1 MTIRMVRREELNT
14 ASGLAR
20 YVFDNC
26 LKYRMEFS
34 QTIAFVEEYIAE
46 ENLKQLYDACELILW
61 GVYEGEQMVA
71 VSALQ
76 SDGLISMLYVLPQC
90 QNRGYGSK
98 LLMTM
103 REYAKTRL
111 GASRVSLNANP
122 AWTSRFF
129 AKKGFVNFDE
139 NQSSYTPFVSMYALS
154 KDINTV
160 SKRPIPKWVI
170 VLAVIS
176 CILFATI
183 AGCLFMVSYLF

>member
-1 MTIRMVRREELNT
+1 MTIRIIRREELNI

-26 LKYRMEFS
+26 LKYRMEFP
-34 QTIAFVEEYIAE
+34 QTIAFVEEYVAE
-46 ENLKQLYDACELILW
+46 DNLKQLYDACELILW

-98 LLMTM
+98 LLLTM

-111 GASRVSLNANP
+111 GAERITLNANP
-122 AWTSRFF
+122 AWTASFF
-129 AKKGFVNFDE
+129 GKKGFTKFDM
-139 NQSSYTPFVSMYALS
+139 NQNSEVPFISMYALS
-154 KDINTV
+154 KDINV
-160 SKRPIPKWVI
+160 INKRPVPMRVI

-183 AGCLFMVSYLF
+183 VGCLFMMSYPL

>member
-1 MTIRMVRREELNT
+1 MTIRIIGREELNI

-26 LKYRMEFS
+26 LKYRIEFP

-46 ENLKQLYDACELILW
+46 ENLKRLYDGCELILW

-98 LLMTM
+98 LLITM

-111 GASRVSLNANP
+111 GADRVTLNANP
-122 AWTSRFF
+122 AWTSHFF
-129 AKKGFVNFDE
+129 TKKGFAQFDI
-139 NQSSYTPFVSMYALS
+139 NQNPHVPFVSMYALS
-154 KDINTV
+154 KDVNVV
-160 SKRPIPKWVI
+160 SKRPVPKWVI
-170 VLAVIS
+170 ILAVIS

-183 AGCLFMVSYLF
+183 AGCLFMISYLF

>member
-1 MTIRMVRREELNT
+1 MTIRIVRREELNI

-26 LKYRMEFS
+26 SKDCIEHP
-34 QTIAFVEEYIAE
+34 QTIAFVEEYITE
-46 ENLKQLYDACELILW
+46 ENLRQLYDTCELILW

-76 SDGLISMLYVLPQC
+76 KDCLISMLYVLPQC
-90 QNRGYGSK
+90 QKRGYGSK

-111 GASRVSLNANP
+111 DASRVTLNANP
-122 AWTSRFF
+122 AGTSFYFSKR
-129 AKKGFVNFDE
+129 GFVNYNE
-139 NQSSYTPFVSMYALS
+139 NQNIHAAFVPMYALS
-154 KDINTV
+154 KDINIV
-160 SKRPIPKWVI
+160 NKRPVSKWVI

-183 AGCLFMVSYLF
+183 AGSLFMISYLF

>member
-1 MTIRMVRREELNT
+1 MVRREELNT